1 MKKTKDVKNP
11 KKLKTHHASIRA
23 YASYVDSLAD
33 LESAPGCELC
43 SANRRALERV
53 WQTVSQEYYPPPGR
67 AFSQRAWAA
76 RLPAALRASGGALR
90 SAGAARAAARDLV
103 ASLGDRYTEYLG
115 PEAYRAALRR
125 PLAGVRGGGEG
136 GFFPPPIEVFRRTCF
151 FFRGT
156 KKLTSVPLFDPFP
169 SKKPKLG
176 AGLRRGEGGRRR
188 RNRRRGPLFL
198 SFLFF
203 ERGRGPLCQ
212 SRRRPRRRGPRRV
225 LRRGRRR
232 RARGR
237 AA

>member
-11 KKLKTHHASIRA
+11 KKLKTQHASIRA

-136 GFFPPPIEVFRRTCF
+136 GFFPPPHRGVLKDVF
-151 FFRGT
+151 FFPRN
-156 KKLTSVPLFDPFP
+156 KKAHLRTIFRSFSFQ
-169 SKKPKLG
+169 KKP
-176 AGLRRGEGGRRR
+176 
-188 RNRRRGPLFL
+188 N
-198 SFLFF
+198 
-203 ERGRGPLCQ
+203 
-212 SRRRPRRRGPRRV
+212 
-225 LRRGRRR
+225 
-232 RARGR
+232 
-237 AA
+237 

>member
-136 GFFPPPIEVFRRTCF
+136 GFFPPPHRGVSKDVF
-151 FFRGT
+151 FFPRN
-156 KKLTSVPLFDPFP
+156 KK
-169 SKKPKLG
+169 
-176 AGLRRGEGGRRR
+176 AHLRTTFR
-188 RNRRRGPLFL
+188 
-198 SFLFF
+198 SFSFQKN
-203 ERGRGPLCQ
+203 PN
-212 SRRRPRRRGPRRV
+212 
-225 LRRGRRR
+225 
-232 RARGR
+232 
-237 AA
+237 

>member
-136 GFFPPPIEVFRRTCF
+136 GVSPPHRGVSKDVF
-151 FFRGT
+151 FFSEEQ
-156 KKLTSVPLFDPFP
+156 KSSPPYHFSILFLP
-169 SKKPKLG
+169 KKPKLG